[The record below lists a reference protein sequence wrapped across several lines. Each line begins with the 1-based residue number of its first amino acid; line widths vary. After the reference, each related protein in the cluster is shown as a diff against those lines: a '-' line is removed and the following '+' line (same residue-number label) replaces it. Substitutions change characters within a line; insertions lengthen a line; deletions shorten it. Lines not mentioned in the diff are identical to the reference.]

1 MEAVLRLGVFA
12 GVFVATALLELA
24 LPRRPRTRPRRERW
38 LANIGILL
46 LDIVVQRFTVG
57 AIAVT
62 AAIWAQAHGVGL
74 FNLVALPGWLAGVL
88 AFLVLDLAVWAQH
101 VATHKVP
108 VLWRLHQ
115 VHHADLDVDLTTG
128 TRFHPVEILLSALY
142 KAVIVVLVGADPW
155 AVIVFESVLNAAA
168 MLTHANLAV
177 PAPLDRALRWV
188 VCTPDMHRVH
198 HSTLREETDSNY
210 GFFLSVWD
218 RLFRTMRWAPAR
230 GQQGVELGL
239 PYYRNAERLGLGP
252 LLAMPFGRQPWLRQA
267 GATQDSRRTA

>member
-12 GVFVATALLELA
+12 GVFVVTALLEVV
-24 LPRRPRTRPRRERW
+24 LPRRPRTRPRGERW

-46 LDIVVQRFTVG
+46 LDVVVQRFTVG

-62 AAIWAQAHGVGL
+62 AAIWAQSQGIGL
-74 FNLVALPGWLAGVL
+74 FNLVGLPGWLAGL
-88 AFLVLDLAVWAQH
+88 FAFLVLDLAVWAQH
-101 VATHKVP
+101 VATHKIP
-108 VLWRLHQ
+108 LLWRLHQ

-128 TRFHPVEILLSALY
+128 TRFHPVEILLSAVY
-142 KAVIVVLVGADPW
+142 KAVIVILIGADPW
-155 AVIVFESVLNAAA
+155 AVVVFESVLNAAA

-177 PAPLDRALRWV
+177 PVPLDRALRWV

-198 HSTLREETDSNY
+198 HSTVRLETDSNY

-230 GQQGVELGL
+230 GQLGVELGL
-239 PYYRNAERLGLGP
+239 PYYRRAERLGLGP
-252 LLAMPFGRQPWLRQA
+252 LLAMPFGRQPWA
-267 GATQDSRRTA
+267 HRRAAASGGQRAA